1 LSVEERAVYVFFAGR
16 AFQSRHRCLLGL
28 TVKAITFAMPADMEL
43 RPAPITPH
51 WVIEGNPVARS
62 RRLSTSPDT
71 TSSTMVWTC
80 TPGKFH
86 WHYTVDET
94 LYILE
99 GEVFVTDHKDEVRR
113 LGPGD
118 LAFFPA
124 GSQSV
129 WHVTKDIRKIAFCRQ
144 SMPLFA
150 GFGLRAI
157 NKLINI
163 LAGNRGGALESDESE
178 ETVKQATQVRAA

>member
-1 LSVEERAVYVFFAGR
+1 
-16 AFQSRHRCLLGL
+16 
-28 TVKAITFAMPADMEL
+28 VKAITFSVPADMEL
-43 RPAPITPH
+43 KPVPIAAD
-51 WVIEGNPVARS
+51 WVIEGSPVARS
-62 RRLSTSPDT
+62 CRLSTSPDT

-86 WHYTVDET
+86 WYYNVDET

-99 GEVFVTDHKDEVRR
+99 GEVFVTDHNDEVRR

-124 GSQSV
+124 GSHSV
-129 WHVTKDIRKIAFCRQ
+129 WQVNKDIRKIAFCRQ
-144 SMPLFA
+144 SMPLYA
-150 GFGLRAI
+150 GFGLRAF

-163 LAGNRGGALESDESE
+163 LTGTRGGALESDESE
-178 ETVKQATQVRAA
+178 PAAEPVAQIKAA

>member
-1 LSVEERAVYVFFAGR
+1 MPVP
-16 AFQSRHRCLLGL
+16 
-28 TVKAITFAMPADMEL
+28 KAITFAVPADL
-43 RPAPITPH
+43 KLKPAPIPAD
-51 WVIEGNPVARS
+51 WVIEGNPQARS

-86 WHYTVDET
+86 WHYNVDET

-99 GEVFVTDHKDEVRR
+99 GEVFVTNEKDEIRR
-113 LGPGD
+113 

-124 GSQSV
+124 GSDSV
-129 WHVTKDIRKIAFCRQ
+129 WRVTKDIRKIAFCRQ
-144 SMPLFA
+144 SMPLAA
-150 GFGLRAI
+150 GFGLRAM

-163 LAGNRGGALESDESE
+163 MTGRDVSALDSE
-178 ETVKQATQVRAA
+178 EPDETPAAAPSVNAA

>member
-1 LSVEERAVYVFFAGR
+1 MPVP
-16 AFQSRHRCLLGL
+16 
-28 TVKAITFAMPADMEL
+28 KAITFAVPADL
-43 RPAPITPH
+43 KLKPAPIPAD
-51 WVIEGNPVARS
+51 WVIEGNPQARS

-86 WHYTVDET
+86 WHYNVDET

-99 GEVFVTDHKDEVRR
+99 GEVFVTNEKDEVRR

-124 GSQSV
+124 GSDSV
-129 WHVTKDIRKIAFCRQ
+129 WRVTKDIRKIAFCRQ
-144 SMPLFA
+144 SMPLAA
-150 GFGLRAI
+150 GFGLRAM

-163 LAGNRGGALESDESE
+163 MTGRNVSALESQDPDEA
-178 ETVKQATQVRAA
+178 VMPARHANAA

>member
-1 LSVEERAVYVFFAGR
+1 MPVP
-16 AFQSRHRCLLGL
+16 
-28 TVKAITFAMPADMEL
+28 KAITFAVPADL
-43 RPAPITPH
+43 KLKPAPIPAD
-51 WVIEGNPVARS
+51 WVIEGNPQARS

-86 WHYTVDET
+86 WHYNVDET

-99 GEVFVTDHKDEVRR
+99 GEVFVTNEKDEVRR

-124 GSQSV
+124 GSDSV
-129 WHVTKDIRKIAFCRQ
+129 WRVTKDIRKIAFCRQ
-144 SMPLFA
+144 SMPLAA
-150 GFGLRAI
+150 GFGLRAM
-157 NKLINI
+157 NKFINI
-163 LAGNRGGALESDESE
+163 LTGRNVSALDSQESE
-178 ETVKQATQVRAA
+178 ETPVPAVRVNAA

>member
-1 LSVEERAVYVFFAGR
+1 VPKE
-16 AFQSRHRCLLGL
+16 
-28 TVKAITFAMPADMEL
+28 ITFAVPADMQL
-43 RPAPITPH
+43 KPAPITAH

-62 RRLSTSPDT
+62 RRMSTSPDT

-86 WHYTVDET
+86 WYYNVDET

-99 GEVFVTDHKDEVRR
+99 GEVFVTNEKDEVRR

-124 GSQSV
+124 GSHSV
-129 WHVTKDIRKIAFCRQ
+129 WHVTQDLRKIAFCRQ
-144 SMPLFA
+144 SMPLVA
-150 GFGLRAI
+150 GFALRAM
-157 NKLINI
+157 NKFINI
-163 LAGNRGGALESDESE
+163 LTGHSGGALESDESE
-178 ETVKQATQVRAA
+178 ETAEPARRVSAA

>member
-1 LSVEERAVYVFFAGR
+1 
-16 AFQSRHRCLLGL
+16 
-28 TVKAITFAMPADMEL
+28 VKAITFAVPADMEL
-43 RPAPITPH
+43 KPAPIAAH

-62 RRLSTSPDT
+62 RRLSATPDT

-86 WHYTVDET
+86 WYYTVDET

-124 GSQSV
+124 GSHSV
-129 WHVTKDIRKIAFCRQ
+129 WHVTKDLRKVAFCRQ
-144 SMPLFA
+144 SMPLLA
-150 GFGLRAI
+150 GFGLRAFNKFI
-157 NKLINI
+157 NVLT
-163 LAGNRGGALESDESE
+163 GYRGGALESDESE
-178 ETVKQATQVRAA
+178 EVGEPTRRVSAA

>member
-1 LSVEERAVYVFFAGR
+1 
-16 AFQSRHRCLLGL
+16 
-28 TVKAITFAMPADMEL
+28 
-43 RPAPITPH
+43 
-51 WVIEGNPVARS
+51 
-62 RRLSTSPDT
+62 
-71 TSSTMVWTC
+71 MVWTC

-99 GEVFVTDHKDEVRR
+99 GEVFVTNEKDEVRR

-129 WHVTKDIRKIAFCRQ
+129 WHVTKDLRKIAFCRQ
-144 SMPLFA
+144 SMPLVA
-150 GFGLRAI
+150 GFALRGI
-157 NKLINI
+157 NKFINV
-163 LAGNRGGALESDESE
+163 LMGHSGGALESDEGE
-178 ETVKQATQVRAA
+178 EMVEPVRRVSAA

>member
-1 LSVEERAVYVFFAGR
+1 VP
-16 AFQSRHRCLLGL
+16 
-28 TVKAITFAMPADMEL
+28 KAITFAVPADMQL
-43 RPAPITPH
+43 KPAPIAAH
-51 WVIEGNPVARS
+51 WVIEGTPVARS

-86 WHYTVDET
+86 WYYNVDET

-99 GEVFVTDHKDEVRR
+99 GEVFVTNEKDEVRR

-124 GSQSV
+124 GSHSV
-129 WHVTKDIRKIAFCRQ
+129 WHVTKDLRKIAFCRQ
-144 SMPLFA
+144 SMPLAA
-150 GFGLRAI
+150 GFALRAM

-163 LAGNRGGALESDESE
+163 LTGHRGGALESDESE
-178 ETVKQATQVRAA
+178 EVAEPVRRVSAA

>member
-1 LSVEERAVYVFFAGR
+1 MPKAV
-16 AFQSRHRCLLGL
+16 
-28 TVKAITFAMPADMEL
+28 TFAVPADL
-43 RPAPITPH
+43 KLKPAPIPAD
-51 WVIEGNPVARS
+51 WVIEGNPQARS

-86 WHYTVDET
+86 WHYNVDET

-99 GEVFVTDHKDEVRR
+99 GEVFVTDENEEVRR

-118 LAFFPA
+118 LVFFPA
-124 GSQSV
+124 GCHSV
-129 WHVTKDIRKIAFCRQ
+129 WHVTKDVRKIAFCRQ
-144 SMPLFA
+144 SMPLVA
-150 GFGLRAI
+150 GYGLRAV

-163 LAGNRGGALESDESE
+163 MTGQDVSALDSQEDEAPAPAPH
-178 ETVKQATQVRAA
+178 VNAA

>member
-1 LSVEERAVYVFFAGR
+1 
-16 AFQSRHRCLLGL
+16 
-28 TVKAITFAMPADMEL
+28 VKAITFAVPADQEL
-43 RPAPITPH
+43 KSVPIAAD

-62 RRLSTSPDT
+62 CRLSTSPDT

-86 WHYTVDET
+86 WYYNVDET

-99 GEVFVTDHKDEVRR
+99 GEVFVTDHNDEVRR

-124 GSQSV
+124 GSRSV

-144 SMPLFA
+144 SMPLYA
-150 GFGLRAI
+150 GFGLRAF
-157 NKLINI
+157 NKLFNI
-163 LAGNRGGALESDESE
+163 LTGVRGGALESDESE
-178 ETVKQATQVRAA
+178 PAPDAQIKAA

>member
-1 LSVEERAVYVFFAGR
+1 MP
-16 AFQSRHRCLLGL
+16 
-28 TVKAITFAMPADMEL
+28 KAITFAVPADMQL
-43 RPAPITPH
+43 KPVPIAAD
-51 WVIEGNPVARS
+51 WVIEGAPVARS

-99 GEVFVTDHKDEVRR
+99 GEVFVTNEKDEVRR

-129 WHVTKDIRKIAFCRQ
+129 WHVTKDLRKIAFCRQ
-144 SMPLFA
+144 SMPLVA
-150 GFGLRAI
+150 GFMLRGI
-157 NKLINI
+157 NKFINI
-163 LAGNRGGALESDESE
+163 LMGYRGGALESDESE
-178 ETVKQATQVRAA
+178 EMAEPVRRVSAA

>member
-1 LSVEERAVYVFFAGR
+1 MKPISFAV
-16 AFQSRHRCLLGL
+16 
-28 TVKAITFAMPADMEL
+28 PADL
-43 RPAPITPH
+43 KLKPAPIPAD
-51 WVIEGNPVARS
+51 WVIEGNPQARS
-62 RRLSTSPDT
+62 CRMSTSPDT

-86 WHYTVDET
+86 WHYNVDET

-99 GEVFVTDHKDEVRR
+99 GEVFVTNEKNEVRR

-124 GSQSV
+124 GSDSV
-129 WHVTKDIRKIAFCRQ
+129 WRVTKDIRKIAFCRQ
-144 SMPLFA
+144 SMPLVA
-150 GFGLRAI
+150 GYGLRAM

-163 LAGNRGGALESDESE
+163 MTGRDVSALDSQEPEDAVAQ
-178 ETVKQATQVRAA
+178 TPRVNAA

>member
-1 LSVEERAVYVFFAGR
+1 MP
-16 AFQSRHRCLLGL
+16 
-28 TVKAITFAMPADMEL
+28 KAITFSVPAEMEL
-43 RPAPITPH
+43 RPAPIAAR

-62 RRLSTSPDT
+62 RRLAASPDT

-86 WHYTVDET
+86 WYYTVDET

-99 GEVFVTDHKDEVRR
+99 GEVFVTNEKDEVRR

-118 LAFFPA
+118 IAFFPA
-124 GSQSV
+124 GSHSV
-129 WHVTKDIRKIAFCRQ
+129 WHVTKDLRKIAFCRQ

-150 GFGLRAI
+150 GLGLRAF
-157 NKLINI
+157 NKLVNI
-163 LAGNRGGALESDESE
+163 VTGYRGGALESDLGEEAAES
-178 ETVKQATQVRAA
+178 VRRVSAA

>member
-1 LSVEERAVYVFFAGR
+1 MPVS
-16 AFQSRHRCLLGL
+16 
-28 TVKAITFAMPADMEL
+28 KAITFAVPADLEL
-43 RPAPITPH
+43 KSAPIPAD
-51 WVIEGNPVARS
+51 WVIEGNPQARS

-86 WHYTVDET
+86 WHYNVDET

-99 GEVFVTDHKDEVRR
+99 GEVFVTNEKDEVRR

-124 GSQSV
+124 GSDSV
-129 WHVTKDIRKIAFCRQ
+129 WRVTKDIRKIAFCRQ
-144 SMPLFA
+144 SMPLAA
-150 GFGLRAI
+150 GFGLRAM

-163 LAGNRGGALESDESE
+163 MTGRNVSALDSQDSDEA
-178 ETVKQATQVRAA
+178 VMPAQHANAA

>member
-1 LSVEERAVYVFFAGR
+1 MP
-16 AFQSRHRCLLGL
+16 
-28 TVKAITFAMPADMEL
+28 KAITFAVPADMQL
-43 RPAPITPH
+43 KPAPIAAH
-51 WVIEGNPVARS
+51 WVIEGTPVARS

-86 WHYTVDET
+86 WYYNVDET

-99 GEVFVTDHKDEVRR
+99 GEVFVTNEKDEVRR

-124 GSQSV
+124 GSHSV
-129 WHVTKDIRKIAFCRQ
+129 WHVTQDLRKIAFCRQ
-144 SMPLFA
+144 SMPLAA
-150 GFGLRAI
+150 GFALRAM
-157 NKLINI
+157 NKFINI
-163 LAGNRGGALESDESE
+163 LTGYSGGALESDESE
-178 ETVKQATQVRAA
+178 EVAEPVRHVSAA

>member
-1 LSVEERAVYVFFAGR
+1 VP
-16 AFQSRHRCLLGL
+16 
-28 TVKAITFAMPADMEL
+28 KAITFAVPADMQL
-43 RPAPITPH
+43 KPVPIAAH
-51 WVIEGNPVARS
+51 WVIEGTPVARS

-99 GEVFVTDHKDEVRR
+99 GEVFVTNEKDEVRR

-124 GSQSV
+124 GSHSV
-129 WHVTKDIRKIAFCRQ
+129 WHVTKDLRKIAFCRQ
-144 SMPLFA
+144 SMPLAA
-150 GFGLRAI
+150 GFALRAM

-163 LAGNRGGALESDESE
+163 LTGHRGGALESDESE
-178 ETVKQATQVRAA
+178 EVAEPVRRVSAA

>member
-1 LSVEERAVYVFFAGR
+1 VP
-16 AFQSRHRCLLGL
+16 
-28 TVKAITFAMPADMEL
+28 KAITFAVPADMQL
-43 RPAPITPH
+43 KSAPITAH

-80 TPGKFH
+80 TPGKFQ

-99 GEVFVTDHKDEVRR
+99 GEVFVTNEKDEVRR

-124 GSQSV
+124 GSHSV
-129 WHVTKDIRKIAFCRQ
+129 WHVTKDLRKIAFCRQ
-144 SMPLFA
+144 SMPLVA
-150 GFGLRAI
+150 GFALRAM
-157 NKLINI
+157 NKFINI
-163 LAGNRGGALESDESE
+163 LTGRSGGALESDESE
-178 ETVKQATQVRAA
+178 EVAEPVRRVSAI

>member
-1 LSVEERAVYVFFAGR
+1 MPVP
-16 AFQSRHRCLLGL
+16 
-28 TVKAITFAMPADMEL
+28 KAITFAVPADL
-43 RPAPITPH
+43 KLKSAPIPAD
-51 WVIEGNPVARS
+51 WVIEGNPQARS

-86 WHYTVDET
+86 WHYNVDET

-99 GEVFVTDHKDEVRR
+99 GEVFVTNEKDEVRR

-124 GSQSV
+124 GSDSV
-129 WHVTKDIRKIAFCRQ
+129 WRVTKDIRKIAFCRQ
-144 SMPLFA
+144 SMPLLA
-150 GFGLRAI
+150 GFGLRAM
-157 NKLINI
+157 NKFINI
-163 LAGNRGGALESDESE
+163 LTGRDVSALDSQEPDE
-178 ETVKQATQVRAA
+178 TPAAAPSVNAA

>member
-1 LSVEERAVYVFFAGR
+1 MP
-16 AFQSRHRCLLGL
+16 
-28 TVKAITFAMPADMEL
+28 KAITFAVPADL
-43 RPAPITPH
+43 KLKSAPIPAD
-51 WVIEGNPVARS
+51 WVIEGSPQARS

-86 WHYTVDET
+86 WHYNVDET

-99 GEVFVTDHKDEVRR
+99 GEVFVTDEKDEVRR

-124 GSQSV
+124 GSDSV
-129 WHVTKDIRKIAFCRQ
+129 WHVTKDVRKIAFCRQ
-144 SMPLFA
+144 SMPVVA

-157 NKLINI
+157 NKVINI
-163 LAGNRGGALESDESE
+163 LTGRDVSALDCQESE
-178 ETVKQATQVRAA
+178 ETPAPAVRVNAA

>member
-1 LSVEERAVYVFFAGR
+1 MP
-16 AFQSRHRCLLGL
+16 
-28 TVKAITFAMPADMEL
+28 KAITFAVPADMQL
-43 RPAPITPH
+43 KAVPIAAD

-86 WHYTVDET
+86 WYYTVDET

-99 GEVFVTDHKDEVRR
+99 GEVFVTNEKDEVRR

-124 GSQSV
+124 GSHSIWQ
-129 WHVTKDIRKIAFCRQ
+129 VTQDLRKIAFCRQ
-144 SMPLFA
+144 SMPLVA
-150 GFGLRAI
+150 GFALRAM
-157 NKLINI
+157 NKFINI
-163 LAGNRGGALESDESE
+163 LTGSRGGVLDSDESE
-178 ETVKQATQVRAA
+178 EVAEPVRASAA

>member
-1 LSVEERAVYVFFAGR
+1 
-16 AFQSRHRCLLGL
+16 
-28 TVKAITFAMPADMEL
+28 MEL
-43 RPAPITPH
+43 RSAPIPAD
-51 WVIEGNPVARS
+51 WVIEGKPVARS

-80 TPGKFH
+80 TPGKFR
-86 WHYTVDET
+86 WQYTVDET

-99 GEVFVTDHKDEVRR
+99 GEVFVTNERDEVRR

-124 GSQSV
+124 GSDSV
-129 WHVTKDIRKIAFCRQ
+129 WHVTKDIRKIAFCRH
-144 SMPLFA
+144 SMPLPA
-150 GFGLRAI
+150 GFGLRAM

-163 LAGNRGGALESDESE
+163 MMGRNDSPLESDETP
-178 ETVKQATQVRAA
+178 ETAAPVRHVSAA